1 MSEYLKCFNNIFKS
15 LSKNPIKSH
24 KQFVNTQL
32 ISKIGMEMD
41 KEAFE
46 KVSNNLINDQSFGIL
61 IADFT
66 EIKNAFLNILKEPSF
81 TPSPLFDE
89 LKEFEVTGIAKY
101 NEEETIKLEKLIL
114 LCIFFCKN
122 KDSLI
127 DIIDKL
133 DESIQNVLYDDILKN
148 YITFEEDERVSIR
161 NSIRNSFKPD
171 QNQNNDR
178 ILYLEN
184 ELAKEI
190 ENKNIIEKLKKELD
204 LNKKENVNLKNKV
217 NELEQKLIFS
227 SKENESLKNKLNQVN
242 KNEKNNN
249 KNNNEILLIKQE
261 LEEKKKEIEKINEK
275 YKNNE
280 NILEDKIEQLNR
292 EIEIS
297 REKEI
302 NFKDLQNKYEKLNK
316 EYESIKFKAKNYDDL
331 KKENDLLMKN
341 KNEQNNINKFSEY
354 NFNNNFNN
362 NINVEKYENEIKN
375 LKKMI
380 QEKNDE
386 IEIYKNKFI
395 NEDNNNNIDIEN
407 YKNEIK
413 MLKNSIQDKNNEI
426 ENYKNQLIS
435 LQNKTSNET
444 NENNDKIS
452 NPFIN
457 KTSLKIN
464 KISIQSTEKNI
475 ENNLNENNNNLNEIK
490 NNKENE
496 ETIKLMAEKIKN
508 LQMELEKTKEAK
520 DIIVAIYDKKK
531 EEYENRIKKEFEL
544 ISSAMYNLGFSYYSM
559 KYSYEEKLKHNPNWL
574 AKIRQK
580 QYNGDY

>member
-331 KKENDLLMKN
+331 KKENDLLIKN
-341 KNEQNNINKFSEY
+341 KNERKNINK
-354 NFNNNFNN
+354 NFNNN

-395 NEDNNNNIDIEN
+395 NEDNNNNNIDIEN

-435 LQNKTSNET
+435 LQNKLSNET
-444 NENNDKIS
+444 NENNES

-457 KTSLKIN
+457 NNSLKIN
-464 KISIQSTEKNI
+464 KISKKLTEKNI
-475 ENNLNENNNNLNEIK
+475 ESNLNENNNNLNEIK

-520 DIIVAIYDKKK
+520 DGIVAIYDKKK

-544 ISSAMYNLGFSYYSM
+544 ISSAMCNLGFSYYSM

-574 AKIRQK
+574 TKIRQK

>member
-227 SKENESLKNKLNQVN
+227 SKEIESLKNKLNQVN

-341 KNEQNNINKFSEY
+341 KNERKNINK
-354 NFNNNFNN
+354 NFNNN

-395 NEDNNNNIDIEN
+395 NEDNNNNNIDIEN

-435 LQNKTSNET
+435 LQNKLSNET
-444 NENNDKIS
+444 NENNES

-457 KTSLKIN
+457 NNSLKIN
-464 KISIQSTEKNI
+464 KISKKLTEKNI
-475 ENNLNENNNNLNEIK
+475 ESNLNENNNNLNEIK

-520 DIIVAIYDKKK
+520 DGIVAIYDKKK

-544 ISSAMYNLGFSYYSM
+544 ISSAMCNLGFSYYSM

-574 AKIRQK
+574 TKIRQK

>member
-190 ENKNIIEKLKKELD
+190 ENENIIEKLKKELD

-227 SKENESLKNKLNQVN
+227 SKEIESLKNKLNQVN

-280 NILEDKIEQLNR
+280 NI
-292 EIEIS
+292 
-297 REKEI
+297 
-302 NFKDLQNKYEKLNK
+302 
-316 EYESIKFKAKNYDDL
+316 
-331 KKENDLLMKN
+331 
-341 KNEQNNINKFSEY
+341 
-354 NFNNNFNN
+354 
-362 NINVEKYENEIKN
+362 
-375 LKKMI
+375 
-380 QEKNDE
+380 
-386 IEIYKNKFI
+386 
-395 NEDNNNNIDIEN
+395 
-407 YKNEIK
+407 
-413 MLKNSIQDKNNEI
+413 
-426 ENYKNQLIS
+426 
-435 LQNKTSNET
+435 
-444 NENNDKIS
+444 
-452 NPFIN
+452 
-457 KTSLKIN
+457 
-464 KISIQSTEKNI
+464 
-475 ENNLNENNNNLNEIK
+475 
-490 NNKENE
+490 
-496 ETIKLMAEKIKN
+496 
-508 LQMELEKTKEAK
+508 
-520 DIIVAIYDKKK
+520 
-531 EEYENRIKKEFEL
+531 
-544 ISSAMYNLGFSYYSM
+544 
-559 KYSYEEKLKHNPNWL
+559 
-574 AKIRQK
+574 
-580 QYNGDY
+580 

>member
-227 SKENESLKNKLNQVN
+227 SKEIESLKNKLNQVN

-316 EYESIKFKAKNYDDL
+316 EFEFKKFKAKNYDDL

-341 KNEQNNINKFSEY
+341 KNERKNINK
-354 NFNNNFNN
+354 NFNNN

-395 NEDNNNNIDIEN
+395 NEDNNNNNIDIEN

-435 LQNKTSNET
+435 LQNKLSNET
-444 NENNDKIS
+444 NENNES

-457 KTSLKIN
+457 NNSLKIN
-464 KISIQSTEKNI
+464 KISKKLTEKNI
-475 ENNLNENNNNLNEIK
+475 ESNLNENNNNLNEIK

-520 DIIVAIYDKKK
+520 DGIVAIYDKKK

-544 ISSAMYNLGFSYYSM
+544 ISSAMCNLGFSYYSM

-574 AKIRQK
+574 TKIRQK